1 MEKKIDGRRKYIRV
15 KSNFNI
21 KIDIDVRK
29 IRNFLSKVGKSI
41 DISGSGVLFRY
52 DKLVE
57 LGTIIKITF
66 LIPNSFDFFK
76 GNAKVVRTEINPD
89 NKTYDIG
96 IVFIDLN
103 KDDADTLNYYV
114 TREEESFKKNA

>member
-1 MEKKIDGRRKYIRV
+1 LKDPYEKNVGERRKYIRV

-21 KIDIDVRK
+21 KIDIDAKK
-29 IRNFLSKVGKSI
+29 IRNFLSQVGKSI

-66 LIPNSFDFFK
+66 LMPNSFDFFEGK
-76 GNAKVVRTEINPD
+76 AKVVRTEINPD

-103 KDDADTLNYYV
+103 EDDEDTLNYYV
-114 TREEESFKKNA
+114 TKEEVGF

>member
-1 MEKKIDGRRKYIRV
+1 MEKNIDERRKYIRV

-21 KIDIDVRK
+21 KIDIDAKTKRH
-29 IRNFLSKVGKSI
+29 FFSKVGKSI
-41 DISGSGVLFRY
+41 DISGNGVLFRY
-52 DKLVE
+52 NQLVE

-66 LIPNSFDFFK
+66 LMPGSFDFFEGK
-76 GNAKVVRTEINPD
+76 ATVVRTEINPD

-103 KDDADTLNYYV
+103 EDDKDTLNYYV
-114 TREEESFKKNA
+114 TKEEGF

>member
-1 MEKKIDGRRKYIRV
+1 MEKNIDERRKYIRV

-21 KIDIDVRK
+21 KIDIDAKK
-29 IRNFLSKVGKSI
+29 IRHFFSNVVKSV

-52 DKLVE
+52 NKLVE

-66 LIPNSFDFFK
+66 LMPNSFDFFEGK
-76 GNAKVVRTEINPD
+76 AKVVRTEINPD

-96 IVFIDLN
+96 IIFIDLN
-103 KDDADTLNYYV
+103 EDDKDTLNYYV
-114 TREEESFKKNA
+114 TREEGF